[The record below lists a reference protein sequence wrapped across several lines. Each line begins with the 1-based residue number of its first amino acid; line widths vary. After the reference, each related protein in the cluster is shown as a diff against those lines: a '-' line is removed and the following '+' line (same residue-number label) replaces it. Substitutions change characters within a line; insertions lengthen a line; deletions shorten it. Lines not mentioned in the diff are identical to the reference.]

1 MPFYGPVYLIV
12 SKEIKY
18 KNSTILKLG
27 LKVNNVLNE
36 EYQVMPYRPMP
47 GVNFKIM
54 GEINF

>member
-1 MPFYGPVYLIV
+1 M
-12 SKEIKY
+12 KT
-18 KNSTILKLG
+18 TILKLG